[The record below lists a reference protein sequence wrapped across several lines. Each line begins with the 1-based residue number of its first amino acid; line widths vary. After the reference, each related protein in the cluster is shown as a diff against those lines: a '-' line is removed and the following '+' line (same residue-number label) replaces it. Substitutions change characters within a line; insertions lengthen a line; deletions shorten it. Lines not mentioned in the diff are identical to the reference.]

1 MLVNGFVV
9 NGIVVNGGEESVLPH
24 TGIGGSGRY
33 VSTAELQRLLA
44 GNFGVWPRVKIADA
58 NGELW
63 DYSVR
68 GRQDW
73 GMAIEW
79 SGDIDAPIAT
89 ATVRIWREQ
98 VQINRSLAPFRSE
111 SSWNRDGPAVFTG
124 RFIQIDVATPA
135 LGERPSESDYHT
147 LFQGYTDGVD
157 SAETPMVID
166 ARDIG
171 AQIQDAFLIE
181 DGTSIGATDPDLI
194 QTRIQEVLDAAE
206 LPVAVD
212 LYVPVA
218 PDPLVYVPPRVRK
231 TQPVMEAVQDIAATN
246 AWDLRARWSDEL
258 QNFVLTYKDPGRNRT
273 DVDFSLP
280 PSAYFSVKQLKV
292 DRTDVRNDVTVT
304 YKDILT
310 GFREAVRRS
319 DATSVERYGRRMM
332 IVKEDD
338 NSPINS
344 AELAII
350 MQNQILADFAEP
362 KATSA
367 VEMPFFWPVE
377 LHNRIR
383 LEPNGVHM
391 DDDLDLGVVGYRHTI
406 DEHQSRTYIQA
417 RGNAAGKY
425 FQWLTRGGIA
435 TDTPTSVPGDTLFS
449 SLRQTPNYAS
459 DEVEMSFVWGGPAL
473 TGGQYFSIAVSVGG
487 AAYGAWEYL
496 GSFTSYTYSFPGD
509 IEPIDDPSDPDI
521 STARLVFKVKM
532 STPFFPSDL
541 TVATSAESSVTYRVV
556 PP

>member
-1 MLVNGFVV
+1 MLVNGFAV
-9 NGIVVNGGEESVLPH
+9 NAIVINGGTESVLPH
-24 TGIGGSGRY
+24 TGAAGSGRY
-33 VSTAELQRLLA
+33 VSTTELRRLLS
-44 GNFGVWPRVKIADA
+44 GSYGVWPRVKIADA

-98 VQINRSLAPFRSE
+98 VQINRSLAPFRSD

-124 RFIQIDVATPA
+124 RFIQIDVATPP
-135 LGERPSESDYHT
+135 LGQRPSESDYRT

-171 AQIQDAFLIE
+171 AQIQDVFLIE

-332 IVKEDD
+332 IVQEDD

-391 DDDLDLGVVGYRHTI
+391 DDDLDLGVVAYRHAI
-406 DEHQSRTYIQA
+406 DERQSRTYIQT

-435 TDTPTSVPGDTLFS
+435 TDAPSSVPGDALFS
-449 SLRQTPNYAS
+449 SLRQTPNYSS
-459 DEVEMSFVWGGPAL
+459 DEIDLSFVWGGDAL
-473 TGGQYFSIAVSVGG
+473 TGAEHFSIAISVNDQ
-487 AAYGAWEYL
+487 AYGAWIDVGTLTGYL
-496 GSFTSYTYSFPGD
+496 YSFPGN
-509 IEPIDDPSDPDI
+509 IEPVDDPTDPDMLFVRVAFK
-521 STARLVFKVKM
+521 ARM
-532 STPFFPSDL
+532 SIPLFIGEAV
-541 TVATSAESSVTYRVV
+541 VATSAESSVTYRVV
-556 PP
+556 P